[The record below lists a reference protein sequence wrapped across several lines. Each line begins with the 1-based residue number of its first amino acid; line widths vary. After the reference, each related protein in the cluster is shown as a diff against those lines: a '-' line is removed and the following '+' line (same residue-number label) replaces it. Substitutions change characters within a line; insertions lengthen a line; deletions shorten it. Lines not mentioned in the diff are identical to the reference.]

1 MSAAE
6 PLPASRAGTPV
17 QAARAILEL
26 ARWAPSVHNTQPWS
40 WHLRGH
46 DLQLRADRTRQL
58 THSDPEG
65 RNLVMSCGFAL
76 HYAVTAAEALGWSTA
91 TELLP
96 DHSDPD
102 LLARVS
108 LAPGTPLWDS
118 VAVLHGLERRCT
130 DRRRFTNWPVPPATL
145 RQLANAVREPRVDI
159 VPVTDRLQR
168 WRVELQVDAAM
179 RAQERDAALA
189 TEQDRW
195 LDAGPGVGIPRD
207 VLTDSRDSGDSN
219 LRAWPHRFEHTDPVL
234 PARRQVESSDGLLA
248 AASQGDDPEAW
259 LRTGMAVSGLWLR
272 AHAGGLSVVP
282 LSQVV
287 EVPESRESL
296 AQELF
301 GGSLSPQ
308 LLLRIG
314 WQEIGRSDLPRTP
327 RRSVDEI
334 LSS

>member
-1 MSAAE
+1 M
-6 PLPASRAGTPV
+6 
-17 QAARAILEL
+17 IC
-26 ARWAPSVHNTQPWS
+26 QP
-40 WHLRGH
+40 RRIAV
-46 DLQLRADRTRQL
+46 DTRF
-58 THSDPEG
+58 P
-65 RNLVMSCGFAL
+65 F
-76 HYAVTAAEALGWSTA
+76 
-91 TELLP
+91 P
-96 DHSDPD
+96 
-102 LLARVS
+102 
-108 LAPGTPLWDS
+108 
-118 VAVLHGLERRCT
+118 
-130 DRRRFTNWPVPPATL
+130 
-145 RQLANAVREPRVDI
+145 I
-159 VPVTDRLQR
+159 
-168 WRVELQVDAAM
+168 
-179 RAQERDAALA
+179 A